1 MKVLK
6 FFILEVLIFLS
17 ASVFANNEGIV
28 IRHDNNGIPHVYA
41 KDAPVCFFGYGYCLA
56 KDRLFQLEVLRRSVE
71 GTLAEVFGEKMV
83 DNDFA
88 ARRDKV
94 FYKELREELEA
105 CSDDFKL
112 ALTSFTNGINRVV
125 SDVLG
130 N

>member
-6 FFILEVLIFLS
+6 FFILVVLIFFS

-41 KDAPVCFFGYGYCLA
+41 KDAPGVFFGYGYCLA

-88 ARRDKV
+88 ALES
-94 FYKELREELEA
+94 YGNNELRSLVQ
-105 CSDDFKL
+105 K
-112 ALTSFTNGINRVV
+112 
-125 SDVLG
+125 
-130 N
+130 